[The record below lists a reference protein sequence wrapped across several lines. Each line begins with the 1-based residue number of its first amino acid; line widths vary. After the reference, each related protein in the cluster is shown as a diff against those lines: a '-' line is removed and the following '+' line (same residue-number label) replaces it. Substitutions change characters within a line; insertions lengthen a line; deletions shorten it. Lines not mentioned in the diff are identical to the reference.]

1 MRILS
6 PNSFTIWA
14 SLIIYHDYQ
23 LLTDLLQVMELSCNS
38 LWFWQQVVALE
49 KMLFSPCTL
58 IPDFDNKLLPLRGC
72 CFPSVL
78 YFLILTTSCCP
89 WEDVVFLLYSISWFW
104 QQVVALERMLFSL
117 CTLFPDF
124 DNKLLPLR
132 GCCFP
137 SVFYFLILTTS
148 CCPWEDVVFPL
159 YSISWFWQ
167 QVVALDRM
175 LFSLCTLFPDFDN
188 KLLLLRG
195 CCFPSVLYFLIL
207 TKSCCPW

>member
-58 IPDFDNKLLPLRGC
+58 FPDFDNKLLPLRGC

-124 DNKLLPLR
+124 DNKLLPL
-132 GCCFP
+132 
-137 SVFYFLILTTS
+137 I
-148 CCPWEDVVFPL
+148 
-159 YSISWFWQ
+159 
-167 QVVALDRM
+167 
-175 LFSLCTLFPDFDN
+175 
-188 KLLLLRG
+188 G

-207 TKSCCPW
+207 TTSCCPWADFPKTVGLYRQKCSRTDDFKIYIRPNVR